1 MVQEQICELS
11 EMSFSAIVCLP
22 ISLTYVF
29 YFLVTYCNKIKNII
43 FKIFCTKK
51 KMYFKKSIIK
61 NGNTFI
67 YRYIQYYN
75 IHMVTKTFKYP
86 HSSQHTYDGTI

>member
-1 MVQEQICELS
+1 
-11 EMSFSAIVCLP
+11 
-22 ISLTYVF
+22 
-29 YFLVTYCNKIKNII
+29 
-43 FKIFCTKK
+43 
-51 KMYFKKSIIK
+51 MYFKKSIIK